1 MYKNNV
7 VLKKKAK
14 KRIRK
19 RIQKKLK
26 GTLERPRIYVNKS
39 NRYIYLQV
47 IDDTKAAVLATASTL
62 MKEFKD
68 KNCPRCQGQHSHK
81 LKSNTGIRYDRCS
94 SRALQGLKEQADA
107 KRLDYAN
114 NESSIS
120 GILSDFF
127 PAKLPFFR

>member
-26 GTLERPRIYVNKS
+26 GTLERPRIYVTKS

-47 IDDTKAAVLATASTL
+47 IDDTKGAVLATASTL

-68 KNCPRCQGQHSHK
+68 KNKKTKNMEAVKTVGE
-81 LKSNTGIRYDRCS
+81 L
-94 SRALQGLKEQADA
+94 LV
-107 KRLDYAN
+107 KRLKQKKINKVIFDR
-114 NESSIS
+114 
-120 GILSDFF
+120 GIYPYHGRIKTLAEALRKRGIIF
-127 PAKLPFFR
+127 

>member
-1 MYKNNV
+1 VYKNNV

-47 IDDTKAAVLATASTL
+47 IDDTKGAVLATASTL

-68 KNCPRCQGQHSHK
+68 KNKKTKNMEAARTVGE
-81 LKSNTGIRYDRCS
+81 L
-94 SRALQGLKEQADA
+94 LV
-107 KRLDYAN
+107 KRLKQKKINKVIFDR
-114 NESSIS
+114 
-120 GILSDFF
+120 GIHPYHGRIKTLAEALRKGGIIF
-127 PAKLPFFR
+127 

>member
-47 IDDTKAAVLATASTL
+47 IDDTKGAVLATASTL

-68 KNCPRCQGQHSHK
+68 KNKKTKNMEAAKTVGD
-81 LKSNTGIRYDRCS
+81 L
-94 SRALQGLKEQADA
+94 LV
-107 KRLDYAN
+107 KRLKQKKINKIIFDR
-114 NESSIS
+114 
-120 GILSDFF
+120 GIYPYQGRIKTLAEALRKGGIIF
-127 PAKLPFFR
+127 

>member
-26 GTLERPRIYVNKS
+26 GTLERPRIYVTKS

-47 IDDTKAAVLATASTL
+47 IDDTKGAVLATASTL

-68 KNCPRCQGQHSHK
+68 KNK
-81 LKSNTGIRYDRCS
+81 KTKNMEAAKTVVEL
-94 SRALQGLKEQADA
+94 LV
-107 KRLDYAN
+107 KRLKQKKINKVIFDR
-114 NESSIS
+114 
-120 GILSDFF
+120 GIYPYHGRIKTLAEALRKRGIIF
-127 PAKLPFFR
+127 